1 MPLELVLRTWNFK
14 GPFPPSVCVY
24 LSRLRTRAE
33 KAGGYWDISHLVEVQ
48 LYTGPPAGRKSV
60 LGRQPQRWS
69 PARARLFPP
78 SGGPRAQARVEG
90 PPSTHPA
97 VPPAAAPSASF
108 HVRRVPGTAEAPGYC
123 SDPNR
128 PRSCSLGISVSLGRE
143 SQETVSKGERIIRRK
158 ISKGGGQKGVAC
170 PLQWSEQHL
179 PALTRDPRLEG
190 AGTWTTRPR
199 GDELSTQED

>member
-1 MPLELVLRTWNFK
+1 MFISAALGCGRRKRAVTGTSVILWKSSFT
-14 GPFPPSVCVY
+14 PS
-24 LSRLRTRAE
+24 LLQ
-33 KAGGYWDISHLVEVQ
+33 AGNQFWDGS
-48 LYTGPPAGRKSV
+48 
-60 LGRQPQRWS
+60 
-69 PARARLFPP
+69 P
-78 SGGPRAQARVEG
+78 SGGALPEPACSPPQGGRGPRPGLEG

-170 PLQWSEQHL
+170 PLQWLEQHL
-179 PALTRDPRLEG
+179 PALTRDPSRYVDHK
-190 AGTWTTRPR
+190 APR
-199 GDELSTQED
+199 GRTQHPRGLVMNQTCFLQ

>member
-1 MPLELVLRTWNFK
+1 MFISAALGCGRRKRAVTGTSVISWKSSFTPPLLQ
-14 GPFPPSVCVY
+14 
-24 LSRLRTRAE
+24 
-33 KAGGYWDISHLVEVQ
+33 AGNQFWDGS
-48 LYTGPPAGRKSV
+48 
-60 LGRQPQRWS
+60 
-69 PARARLFPP
+69 P
-78 SGGPRAQARVEG
+78 SGGALPEPACSPPQGGRGPRPGLEG

-190 AGTWTTRPR
+190 EGTWTTRPR